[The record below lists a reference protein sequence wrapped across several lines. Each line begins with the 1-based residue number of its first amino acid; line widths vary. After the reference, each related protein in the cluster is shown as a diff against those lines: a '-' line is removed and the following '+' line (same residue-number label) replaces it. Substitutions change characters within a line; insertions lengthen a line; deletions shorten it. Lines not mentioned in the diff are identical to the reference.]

1 LTWGLR
7 PAHDLSDVRT
17 IGTAR
22 GGLAAAMQRVTVVP
36 AGQSPR
42 RLDLFVTAQSARLTR
57 AAAQRWIEG
66 GLITVNDRRAKP
78 AQRIRPGDVIACHV
92 AERPALPVEPE
103 PIPIE
108 VLHEDAAIL
117 VVNKPPGIV
126 MHPAPGNWTG
136 TLLNAL
142 VHHVRRG
149 ADVRASAEGGLSE
162 RAAPGE
168 RVAPADDD
176 QPSEDGDGQR
186 IRPGLVHRLDKGTSG
201 VLVIAKTDA
210 AHRHLSRQFHA
221 HSIHRVYLALVAG
234 AVVRSGLI
242 DQALGRDTRDARRIS
257 PRSAAPRLAVTEY
270 HVAER
275 LGPDAT
281 LVEVRPHTGRM
292 HQIRVHL
299 ASIGHAVLGDATY
312 GAKPTDPALG
322 RPMLHAAVLGFV
334 HPSTGRY
341 AELRAP
347 LPPDMERAVTGR
359 RAATAATSA

>member
-1 LTWGLR
+1 
-7 PAHDLSDVRT
+7 
-17 IGTAR
+17 
-22 GGLAAAMQRVTVVP
+22 MQRVTVVP

-42 RLDLFVTAQSARLTR
+42 RLDVFVTTQSARLSR
-57 AAAQRWIEG
+57 GAAQRWIEG

-78 AQRIRPGDVIACHV
+78 AQRIHPGDVIACHV

-117 VVNKPPGIV
+117 VVNKPSGIV

-142 VHHVRRG
+142 VHHVQRG
-149 ADVRASAEGGLSE
+149 TEAFDE
-162 RAAPGE
+162 R
-168 RVAPADDD
+168 
-176 QPSEDGDGQR
+176 R

-201 VLVIAKTDA
+201 VLVVAKTDA

-234 AVVRSGLI
+234 VVMRGGLI
-242 DQALGRDTRDARRIS
+242 DRPLGRDTRDARRIS

-270 HVAER
+270 GVAEW

-281 LVEVRPHTGRM
+281 LIEVHPRTGRM

-299 ASIGHAVLGDATY
+299 ASIGHPVLGDATY
-312 GAKPTDPALG
+312 GAMPADPALA

-341 AELRAP
+341 AEHRAP
-347 LPPDMERAVTGR
+347 LPPDMERAVAGR
-359 RAATAATSA
+359 RAAPALTPA

>member
-1 LTWGLR
+1 
-7 PAHDLSDVRT
+7 
-17 IGTAR
+17 
-22 GGLAAAMQRVTVVP
+22 MQRVTVVP

-42 RLDLFVTAQSARLTR
+42 RLDLFVTTQSARLSR

-92 AERPALPVEPE
+92 AERPPLPVEPE

-149 ADVRASAEGGLSE
+149 ADARFSAEGGFSE
-162 RAAPGE
+162 RAAPAGGG
-168 RVAPADDD
+168 APSGDD
-176 QPSEDGDGQR
+176 DGQR

-234 AVVRSGLI
+234 AVARGGLI
-242 DQALGRDTRDARRIS
+242 DQPLGRDTRDARRVS
-257 PRSAAPRLAVTEY
+257 PRSAAPRLALTEY
-270 HVAER
+270 RVAER

-281 LVEVRPHTGRM
+281 LVEVWPRTGRM

-299 ASIGHAVLGDATY
+299 ASIGHSVLGDPSY
-312 GAKPTDPALG
+312 GAMPADPALG

-341 AELRAP
+341 AEHRAP

-359 RAATAATSA
+359 RVAAAITSA

>member
-1 LTWGLR
+1 
-7 PAHDLSDVRT
+7 
-17 IGTAR
+17 
-22 GGLAAAMQRVTVVP
+22 MQRVTVVP

-42 RLDLFVTAQSARLTR
+42 RLDVFVTTQSARLSR

-108 VLHEDAAIL
+108 VLHEDTAIL

-149 ADVRASAEGGLSE
+149 APCA
-162 RAAPGE
+162 
-168 RVAPADDD
+168 
-176 QPSEDGDGQR
+176 DGDGQR

-234 AVVRSGLI
+234 ALVRGGLI
-242 DQALGRDTRDARRIS
+242 DRALGRDTRDARRIS
-257 PRSAAPRLAVTEY
+257 LRSAAPRCAV
-270 HVAER
+270 
-275 LGPDAT
+275 
-281 LVEVRPHTGRM
+281 M
-292 HQIRVHL
+292 
-299 ASIGHAVLGDATY
+299 SIAWRSGSA
-312 GAKPTDPALG
+312 PTP
-322 RPMLHAAVLGFV
+322 PC
-334 HPSTGRY
+334 SRY
-341 AELRAP
+341 ARAP
-347 LPPDMERAVTGR
+347 GACTRSACTWPRSVTPCW
-359 RAATAATSA
+359 AT

>member
-1 LTWGLR
+1 
-7 PAHDLSDVRT
+7 
-17 IGTAR
+17 
-22 GGLAAAMQRVTVVP
+22 MQRVTVVP

-42 RLDLFVTAQSARLTR
+42 RLDVFVTTQSARLSR

-149 ADVRASAEGGLSE
+149 DGMSSG
-162 RAAPGE
+162 
-168 RVAPADDD
+168 
-176 QPSEDGDGQR
+176 DGDGQR

-234 AVVRSGLI
+234 AVVRGGLI

-257 PRSAAPRLAVTEY
+257 PRSAAPRRAVTEY
-270 HVAER
+270 RVAER

-281 LVEVRPHTGRM
+281 LVEVRPRTGRM

-299 ASIGHAVLGDATY
+299 ASIGHAVLGDLSY
-312 GAKPTDPALG
+312 GAMPADPALG

-341 AELRAP
+341 AEHRAP

-359 RAATAATSA
+359 RAAAALTSA